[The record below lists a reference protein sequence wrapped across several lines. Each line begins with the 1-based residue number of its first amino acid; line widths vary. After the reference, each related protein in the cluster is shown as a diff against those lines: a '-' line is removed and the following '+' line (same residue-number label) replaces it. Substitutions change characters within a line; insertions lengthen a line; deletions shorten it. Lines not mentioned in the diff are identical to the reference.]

1 MNGEHQYNNSMQEI
15 KIDITKLNHDAL
27 FNLFT
32 AIDNIEQ
39 YYINE
44 VEDEEVASDMLAVK
58 TEINNYLAQDDF
70 KIIKIEGDWALDV
83 LDHVIK
89 QGEH

>member
-1 MNGEHQYNNSMQEI
+1 MQEI

>member
-1 MNGEHQYNNSMQEI
+1 MQGI

>member
-1 MNGEHQYNNSMQEI
+1 MKEI

-39 YYINE
+39 YYINV
-44 VEDEEVASDMLAVK
+44 VEDAEVANDMLAIK
-58 TEINNYLAQDDF
+58 TEINSYLALDEF
-70 KIIKIEGDWALDV
+70 TIVKIEGDWAIDV
-83 LDHVIK
+83 I
-89 QGEH
+89 E